1 MISLVVPIYNDG
13 WLAKD
18 FLERFKEVFIKYLN
32 SEDLDSYVELIFV
45 NDGSSNGSIIEII
58 QLSKSYR
65 FVKVIDLSRNFGQHI
80 ALTAGY
86 QFSKGDY
93 VGMMNVDLQEDV
105 SQFVKLVDFLKEN
118 PNYDFALGLREKRN
132 DGVINKI
139 TSYLFHKTLNFLTG
153 DNTPTNSSTVRAMSR
168 AFLNAYL
175 DLTEKDRYLPAL
187 ENWLGFNHAYL
198 PIIHTERKKGK
209 SSYNFIK
216 RLKMAVNAIITFSD
230 KPIKIA
236 VIIGF
241 IITFLGFLMM
251 FRLIIMKLFYAEM
264 QPGYTSTLT
273 LIIFFSG
280 LHLMFLG
287 LASIYIGKILREV
300 QNRPLFIIKKTY
312 NIQ

>member
-13 WLAKD
+13 WLAND
-18 FLERFKEVFIKYLN
+18 FLERFKEVFITYLN
-32 SEDLDSYVELIFV
+32 SEDLDSLVELIFV
-45 NDGSSNGSIIEII
+45 NDGSKNDSIIEII
-58 QLSKSYR
+58 DLTKSHK
-65 FVKVIDLSRNFGQHI
+65 FVKVVDLSRNFGQHI

-86 QFSKGDY
+86 QLSKGDY

-132 DGVINKI
+132 DGVVNKI
-139 TSYLFHKTLNFLTG
+139 TSYLFHKTLNFLTS
-153 DNTPTNSSTVRAMSR
+153 DKTPTNSSTVRAMSR
-168 AFLNAYL
+168 SFLNAYL

-209 SSYNFIK
+209 SSYNLIK

-230 KPIKIA
+230 KPIRIA
-236 VIIGF
+236 AIIGF
-241 IITFLGFLMM
+241 IITCFGFLMGL
-251 FRLIIMKLFYAEM
+251 RLVVLKLFYAEM

-280 LHLMFLG
+280 LQLLFLG
-287 LASIYIGKILREV
+287 LTATYIGKILREV
-300 QNRPLFIIKKTY
+300 QNRPLYIIKKTY
-312 NIQ
+312 NI